1 MSPAVTSDATM
12 TFDERYRAIDSR
24 DTRFDGQFVTAV
36 RSTGIYCR
44 PSCPARTPK
53 PSNVTFYP
61 TSAAAHEAGY
71 RACKRCLPEAAPGS
85 PQWNLRGDTAGR
97 AMRLIADGVVEREG
111 VPGLA
116 RRLGYSPRHLT
127 RLLTAELG
135 AGPLALS
142 RAHRAQTARMLLVGT
157 DLPAADVAFSAG
169 FASVRQFNDTVREV
183 FGMPPLELRA
193 RRRGMRGAAAVV
205 PGTIDLVL
213 PHRGPLDADGLFA
226 WMAARAVAGAEVATA
241 TTFARTLR
249 LPHGPAWFELRLD
262 PAGRVRLHTRL
273 THLADLSTLVTRAR
287 RLFDLDAD
295 PYAVDDALAWHPELA
310 PLLAALPGIRVPGA
324 ADPHEMLIRA
334 MVGQQITVAAARTAL
349 TQLTAEL
356 GDDVDGFEGT
366 TKLFPTMAAI
376 AERGHEVLRGPAA
389 RIRAI
394 TGAAAALADG
404 SLTLTPGDDAVEQRR
419 ALLAMPGIG
428 PWTADYVRMRVLGD
442 PDVFLPGDVAV
453 RAGAATAGLP
463 ADPGPLTAWAARTA
477 PWRSYLTAHL
487 WRAVPQR
494 RSAELHGSRATR
506 PRHAE
511 EPGSSRLIRGVLQ
524 SPSKETLVTTAT
536 IQTLDTPD
544 GPFTL
549 LVDDAGR
556 VLASGWTADTDR
568 ILGRLRA
575 ADRPSTVTAGE
586 TDAAAAVA
594 AYYAGDLAAIDGVP
608 VAQQGTAM
616 QLAGWAVLRRIE
628 PGRPLTYAEFAAE
641 LGSANA
647 VRAAASICAR
657 NAPALFVPC
666 HRVLRTGGALGGFAW
681 GLDVKR
687 RLLDRE
693 AGVLALVG

>member
-1 MSPAVTSDATM
+1 MTLTTTVAGSTDHPGIASM

-53 PSNVTFYP
+53 ASNVTFYP

-85 PQWNLRGDTAGR
+85 PQWNLRGDIAGR

-127 RLLTAELG
+127 RLLTTELG

-157 DLPAADVAFSAG
+157 DLSAADVAFSAG
-169 FASVRQFNDTVREV
+169 FASVRQFNDTIREV

-193 RRRGMRGAAAVV
+193 RRRMVRGRARGPARASTPSRAGVPEAESLAAPFA
-205 PGTIDLVL
+205 GLTAIDLAL
-213 PHRGPLDADGLFA
+213 PHRGPLDAAGLFA
-226 WMAARAVAGAEVATA
+226 WMGARAVSGAEYATA
-241 TTFARTLR
+241 SSFARTLR
-249 LPHGPAWFELRLD
+249 LPGGPAWFELRHDELD
-262 PAGRVRLHTRL
+262 AAGAGRVRLHARL
-273 THLADLSTLVTRAR
+273 SHLADLSTLVTRSR

-295 PYAVDDALAWHPELA
+295 PIAIDDALSQHPELSA
-310 PLLAALPGIRVPGA
+310 SVADLPGIRVPGA

-334 MVGQQITVAAARTAL
+334 MVGQQITVVAARTAL
-349 TQLTAEL
+349 TALTAAL
-356 GDDVDGFEGT
+356 GEDVVCLDGTGVT
-366 TKLFPTMAAI
+366 ATKLFPTMSAI

-404 SLTLTPGDDAVEQRR
+404 SLVLTPGDDAAEQRA

-453 RAGAATAGLP
+453 RAGAAALGLP
-463 ADPGPLTAWAARTA
+463 SEPRALTDWAVRTA

-487 WRAVPQR
+487 WRAVPPRPTPR
-494 RSAELHGSRATR
+494 R
-506 PRHAE
+506 
-511 EPGSSRLIRGVLQ
+511 
-524 SPSKETLVTTAT
+524 
-536 IQTLDTPD
+536 
-544 GPFTL
+544 
-549 LVDDAGR
+549 
-556 VLASGWTADTDR
+556 
-568 ILGRLRA
+568 RA
-575 ADRPSTVTAGE
+575 ATNLTVDSE
-586 TDAAAAVA
+586 TKV
-594 AYYAGDLAAIDGVP
+594 
-608 VAQQGTAM
+608 T
-616 QLAGWAVLRRIE
+616 
-628 PGRPLTYAEFAAE
+628 
-641 LGSANA
+641 S
-647 VRAAASICAR
+647 
-657 NAPALFVPC
+657 
-666 HRVLRTGGALGGFAW
+666 
-681 GLDVKR
+681 
-687 RLLDRE
+687 
-693 AGVLALVG
+693 